1 MKSLYSKITTAFGE
15 GATPDER
22 QLVSWDGFD
31 VLEKEGAVRFFAAK
45 TWGDVLTHL
54 RGLKDQPVF
63 RGAYFHEEWSV
74 LSSRALAYY
83 ARAYLE
89 FLRETLATEQPDE
102 EFVFYF
108 LGALYQI
115 FYMHK
120 GSPFSPV
127 QTNLL
132 RRLVEHIGEK
142 AAAGDS
148 FEYFADDIT
157 RQSEQVLSAMGADV

>member
-1 MKSLYSKITTAFGE
+1 MESLYPEVKTAFGE
-15 GATPDER
+15 GETPDEDH
-22 QLVSWDGFD
+22 LVSSDGFD
-31 VLEKEGAVRFFAAK
+31 VLEKEDAVRFFGGK
-45 TWGDVLTHL
+45 SWEGVLAHL
-54 RGLKDQPVF
+54 RGLKDEPVF

-74 LSSRALAYY
+74 LSSPALAYY

-108 LGALYQI
+108 LGALYQV

-120 GSPFSPV
+120 GSPFSPI